1 LTSGWP
7 AQLHRYTAPG
17 DGHGIFEF
25 PAFYEMEVNDEK
37 LVDCVTRLIT
47 GEPIDDVHCDEC
59 VLVGS
64 ATRTTG
70 GDMIGTRVCDPLQA
84 GVHRPPSHAG
94 LAYFTT
100 R

>member
-47 GEPIDDVHCDEC
+47 GEPIDDVHCDEY

-70 GDMIGTRVCDPLQA
+70 GD
-84 GVHRPPSHAG
+84 
-94 LAYFTT
+94 
-100 R
+100 